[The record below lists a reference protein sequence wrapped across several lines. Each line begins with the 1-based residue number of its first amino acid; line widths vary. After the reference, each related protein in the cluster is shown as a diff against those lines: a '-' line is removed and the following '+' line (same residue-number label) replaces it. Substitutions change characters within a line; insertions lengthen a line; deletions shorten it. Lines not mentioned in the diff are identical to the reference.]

1 MSPYLH
7 DARESVAPPA
17 VRDARM
23 GAYAWWQL
31 RDYLF
36 EKGIGTIIVM
46 LFAGSL
52 QVMALR
58 AQLPS
63 VLVVPFDSLR
73 PTILGSL
80 HQLVSLL
87 VLLGVL
93 FATNGIVSED
103 RRLGYYRF
111 LFAKPV
117 AVPRFYAQKL
127 LVYGAGFLLVSAF
140 LLLLFNLLVSRWLL
154 PGAPLLPALPP
165 KLFPVLAVLF
175 LALGGIGFLVSVV
188 WRVDWLSFMTV
199 YILSAT
205 MWPLFGEDGG
215 WRGYAVRILPPLHR
229 LDEVYRAV
237 VRDDVLPMDDLRWIV
252 LYGLACFV
260 IGLAV
265 LRRRS
270 LAG

>member
-1 MSPYLH
+1 MSPH
-7 DARESVAPPA
+7 AHESRGVVAPAPP
-17 VRDARM
+17 RHARL

-31 RDYLF
+31 RDYLL
-36 EKGIGTIIVM
+36 EKGIGTIVVM

-58 AQLPS
+58 AGLPS
-63 VLVVPFDSLR
+63 SGSIPFDAVR
-73 PTILGSL
+73 PVIQGTLSG
-80 HQLVSLL
+80 LVSLL

-117 AVPRFYAQKL
+117 AVPRFYLQKL
-127 LVYGAGFLLVSAF
+127 LVYGLGFLLVASA
-140 LLLLFNLLVSRWLL
+140 LLLTFNLLVSQWLV

-165 KLFPVLAVLF
+165 KIFPVLAVMF
-175 LALGGIGFLVSVV
+175 LALGGIGFLVSVI

-199 YILSAT
+199 YILAGT
-205 MWPLFGEDGG
+205 LWPLFGEDEG
-215 WRGYAVRILPPLHR
+215 WRGVAVRALPPLHR
-229 LDEVYRAV
+229 LDDVYRAAV
-237 VRDDVLPMDDLRWIV
+237 LDNPLPMDDVRWIV

>member
-1 MSPYLH
+1 MSRFAH
-7 DARESVAPPA
+7 DARAGATLPA
-17 VRDARM
+17 ARDARM
-23 GAYAWWQL
+23 GPYALWQL

-36 EKGIGTIIVM
+36 EKGVGTIITM

-58 AQLPS
+58 GALPATEG
-63 VLVVPFDSLR
+63 VPYDAVRPVVESSLR
-73 PTILGSL
+73 S
-80 HQLVSLL
+80 LVSLL

-127 LVYGAGFLLVSAF
+127 VVYGFGFLLVSA
-140 LLLLFNLLVSRWLL
+140 LLVVLFNLVVSRWLF
-154 PGAPLLPALPP
+154 PAAPLLPALPP

-205 MWPLFGEDGG
+205 LWPLFGDDEG
-215 WRGYAVRILPPLHR
+215 WRGLAVRALPPLHR
-229 LDEVYRAV
+229 LEAVYAAV
-237 VRDDVLPMDDLRWIV
+237 VRDAALPMDDLRWIL

-260 IGLAV
+260 IGLVV